1 MWFLDD
7 IKNGLK
13 NLVEIFVPIVDS
25 WMMLDNGVEPREIIA
40 EGDMNG
46 IKVFNSV
53 KFEIIKTY
61 GK

>member
-1 MWFLDD
+1 
-7 IKNGLK
+7 
-13 NLVEIFVPIVDS
+13 
-25 WMMLDNGVEPREIIA
+25 MMLDNGEEPREIIA